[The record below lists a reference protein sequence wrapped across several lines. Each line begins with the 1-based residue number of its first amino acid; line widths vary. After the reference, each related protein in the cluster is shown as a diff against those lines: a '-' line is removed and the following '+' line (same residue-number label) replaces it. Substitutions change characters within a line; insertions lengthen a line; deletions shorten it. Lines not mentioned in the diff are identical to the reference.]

1 MIIIS
6 GKRNQITVLGFW
18 NIKLVLVI
26 KVVIS
31 KVFFFLNKIQRE
43 WVPRF

>member
-18 NIKLVLVI
+18 NIKFVLVI
-26 KVVIS
+26 KVAIS
-31 KVFFFLNKIQRE
+31 KVFFLNKIQRE